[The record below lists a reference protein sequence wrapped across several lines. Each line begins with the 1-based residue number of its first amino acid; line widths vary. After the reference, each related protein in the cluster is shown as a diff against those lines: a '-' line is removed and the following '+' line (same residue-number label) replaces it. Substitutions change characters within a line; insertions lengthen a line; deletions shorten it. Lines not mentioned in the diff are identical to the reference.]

1 MDWPGRIYSLE
12 QRVKAFART
21 LADVL
26 ARLARAET
34 NIQQSQGGGGG
45 GGSSPSTYFT
55 HGDGVITS
63 SDNTTAGS
71 GSAVVWDIDDGS
83 GALSGTASSI
93 TAWNLQYRVESSG
106 TGGYMPCS
114 VRKDAS
120 GDLVLVLPPVFLART
135 TTISTYPSVAGRC
148 YAINPVYITGSES
161 EGGFLTTAANSNV
174 ICYAFNIGANV
185 PSPGQLITV
194 VSSFNRLFFK
204 YL

>member
-12 QRVKAFART
+12 QRAKAFART

-26 ARLARAET
+26 ARLARAEV

-55 HGDGVITS
+55 HGDGVVTS
-63 SDNTTAGS
+63 SDNSTAGS
-71 GSAVVWDIDDGS
+71 GSAVVWDISGT
-83 GALSGTASSI
+83 GALSATADTL

-148 YAINPVYITGSES
+148 YAINPVFITGSES